1 MELAINKSNGS
12 PGGTGRKRPRKCS
25 DSELGQAH
33 VRLQIID
40 VDKEKE
46 KLRKRIKQGTSTLT
60 KEMRDTL
67 RSRLCHQRTNGGW
80 EEVQQKII
88 VTY

>member
-1 MELAINKSNGS
+1 MLLIITLERESIVLNCKKDRA
-12 PGGTGRKRPRKCS
+12 R
-25 DSELGQAH
+25 
-33 VRLQIID
+33 VRLEKID
-40 VDKEKE
+40 VHKEKE